1 MRGFLRTLARA
12 GAEAGVALRTGVSV
26 VPPMLVDGA
35 VAANVGRLCARTCVN
50 ASYPEASL
58 MRVGSL
64 KALPKKLIPRGTP
77 NTMPAGTWTMG

>member
-1 MRGFLRTLARA
+1 LF
-12 GAEAGVALRTGVSV
+12 
-26 VPPMLVDGA
+26 
-35 VAANVGRLCARTCVN
+35 ARTCVN

-64 KALPKKLIPRGTP
+64 KALPKKLIPRGKP